1 MSNIPENM
9 RAFSLD
15 AAKSGHPLTT
25 RAGREVK
32 FIAHVPDSK
41 DDDAKVVAMP
51 NGERP
56 YFYYE
61 NGKMWNS
68 GRGDENLFL
77 APLGYVE
84 GKSVFVGD
92 KLLNSFGNEFEVS
105 LHVHLNAVYV
115 WGVCSWPS
123 QKPVVE
129 TQLTDGDINCAW
141 KTTAYGTGGLREFAN
156 IAIARAIADGDVIP
170 TEVVE
175 KIASDAFTEQFC
187 AGDSFKNVFKRM
199 IQEYKNSL
207 KGTK

>member
-105 LHVHLNAVYV
+105 LHVHLNAVYE

-156 IAIARAIADGDVIP
+156 IAIARSIADGDVIP
-170 TEVVE
+170 TEVVAE
-175 KIASDAFTEQFC
+175 LILK
-187 AGDSFKNVFKRM
+187 G
-199 IQEYKNSL
+199 IQEFTFGVYTEKSIAKDVVKTYKESL